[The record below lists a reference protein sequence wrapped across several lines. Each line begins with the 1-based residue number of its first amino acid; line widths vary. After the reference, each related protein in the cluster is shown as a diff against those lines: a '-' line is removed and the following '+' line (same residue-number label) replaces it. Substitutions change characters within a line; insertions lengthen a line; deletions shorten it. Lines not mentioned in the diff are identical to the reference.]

1 MVYEIFCL
9 FLKTNDLN
17 EWFVRNR
24 LYGCSILE
32 ITNLPF
38 NIFQFFNIHCV
49 NYAQCNALSA
59 YYTALYSIITLHS
72 VYALKGPQYNTSPM
86 KWPV

>member
-1 MVYEIFCL
+1 MNGLYEIVYTDVQFWKL
-9 FLKTNDLN
+9 QIYLST
-17 EWFVRNR
+17 
-24 LYGCSILE
+24 
-32 ITNLPF
+32 
-38 NIFQFFNIHCV
+38 FFNFSIYTV

-59 YYTALYSIITLHS
+59 YYTALYSVITLHS